1 MSSPGVNRQSAA
13 GARNRTGEGNVTRNA
28 ADDRTRQGGG
38 DRIDRRVR
46 RTQHALLHALMELV
60 VERGYDRVT
69 VQDIIDRADVGRS
82 TFYSHFRDKEDLFLS
97 GFDDELRETFGSSD
111 AFAEGEVG
119 SDEPPSLRLF
129 RHAARHEDLYRVLA
143 RRRGAWP
150 VVRRR
155 MEETLTEVF
164 EQRLRQGPPQQLPV
178 EVVAR
183 YLASGLLGVLS
194 WWLEDGMR
202 LDAAVMDQSF
212 RVLASEGVRVALGVA
227 F

>member
-1 MSSPGVNRQSAA
+1 M
-13 GARNRTGEGNVTRNA
+13 TRIA
-28 ADDRTRQGGG
+28 VGDRQGRGG
-38 DRIDRRVR
+38 GEPTDRRVR

-82 TFYSHFRDKEDLFLS
+82 TFYAHFRDKEDLFLS
-97 GFDDELRETFGSSD
+97 GFDEDLRQTFGPPEASAQEAGS
-111 AFAEGEVG
+111 AE
-119 SDEPPSLRLF
+119 SPSLRLF
-129 RHAARHEDLYRVLA
+129 RHAARHGNLYRVLA

-155 MEETLTEVF
+155 MEETLAEVF
-164 EQRLRQGPPQQLPV
+164 KQRLREAPLQQVPV

-183 YLASGLLGVLS
+183 YLASGLLGLLT
-194 WWLEDGMR
+194 WWLDDGMR
-202 LDAAVMDQSF
+202 LDATLMDQTF
-212 RVLASEGVRVALGVA
+212 RTLANDGIQRAVGAT